1 MLFHRDFDGI
11 QWFMVE
17 LGLTFKTLRTL
28 NHAIPIE
35 MTRAIIVIVISAIHS
50 FIYSEFVLF
59 NISDELSFF

>member
-28 NHAIPIE
+28 NQAMPIE
-35 MTRAIIVIVISAIHS
+35 MTRAIIVIVISIGRRVS
-50 FIYSEFVLF
+50 VEIFILPIIVSV
-59 NISDELSFF
+59 IVDV